1 MESTE
6 AVILSVY
13 LISAVQFM
21 IRFIYHF
28 VHSFIRSFIKGI
40 FEPTND
46 QLSPFV
52 AL

>member
-21 IRFIYHF
+21 IRFI
-28 VHSFIRSFIKGI
+28 SFRPFIHSFIKGI

-46 QLSPFV
+46 QVSPFV